1 VAVRT
6 LGLHA
11 ALICTD
17 AFATLAELQLEALG
31 CAEEVELLVLP
42 HPLGGI
48 SEAELDERVALAVQK
63 IGDWLARI
71 GSGARA
77 E

>member
-1 VAVRT
+1 MAVRK

-31 CAEEVELLVLP
+31 CANQVELVVLP
-42 HPLGGI
+42 HPMGGI
-48 SEAELDERVALAVQK
+48 SDAELDERVSLAVRE
-63 IGDWLARI
+63 IGDWLDRI
-71 GSGARA
+71 ETGARA

>member
-1 VAVRT
+1 VAVRK
-6 LGLHA
+6 LGLYA

-17 AFATLAELQLEALG
+17 AFAALAELQLEALG
-31 CAEEVELLVLP
+31 CADQVELVVLP

-48 SEAELDERVALAVQK
+48 SDAELDERVSLAVQE
-63 IGDWLARI
+63 IGDWLDRVET
-71 GSGARA
+71 GARA

>member
-1 VAVRT
+1 VAVRK

-31 CAEEVELLVLP
+31 CANQVELVVLP
-42 HPLGGI
+42 HPMGGI
-48 SEAELDERVALAVQK
+48 SDAELDERVSLAVRE
-63 IGDWLARI
+63 IGDWLDRI
-71 GSGARA
+71 ETGARA